1 MKSSKVLFVD
11 STHSSLP
18 ELLSAH
24 GFEILYQPGISREAF
39 KQLLPELGGIIIRS
53 RFILNDEILEGG
65 NALQFIGRVGSG
77 MENID
82 IQYCQS
88 KGIQCF
94 NSPEGNR
101 QAVAEHALGM
111 LLGITK
117 KITKSFDEIR
127 QNEWN
132 REANRGEE
140 MYKKTIGIIGYG
152 NTGSSFA
159 SLLSGF
165 NMNILVYDKYKHGFG
180 TEFIHETDMDVIFR
194 EADILSLH
202 IPYNSETHHL
212 VTESYL
218 TSFQKPIYLLNTS
231 RGSIIQTPSLVKF
244 LQDGRVKGAG
254 LDVLEYE
261 DHSFEGFFTRSLPKE
276 FEMLRQHPSVILTP
290 HIGGWTYESNY
301 KLSKILAEKIINTF
315 CH

>member
-1 MKSSKVLFVD
+1 MKSHKVLFVD

-18 ELLSAH
+18 ELLQAH
-24 GFEILYQPGISREAF
+24 GFEILYQPGLSREAF
-39 KQLLPELGGIIIRS
+39 KQLLPELTGIIIRS
-53 RFILNDEILEGG
+53 RFILNDETLEGG
-65 NALQFIGRVGSG
+65 NELQFIGRVGSG

-82 IQYCQS
+82 VQYCQS
-88 KGIQCF
+88 KGIKCF

-101 QAVAEHALGM
+101 QAVAEHALGL
-111 LLGITK
+111 LLGLTK
-117 KITKSFDEIR
+117 KITKSFGEIR
-127 QNEWN
+127 HNEWN

-140 MYKKTIGIIGYG
+140 IYTKCIGIIGYG

-165 NMNILVYDKYKHGFG
+165 NMKVLVYDKYKHGFG
-180 TEFIHETDMDVIFR
+180 TEFIHESDMDSIFQQ
-194 EADILSLH
+194 ADILSLH

-212 VTESYL
+212 VTEAYL
-218 TSFQKPIYLLNTS
+218 ASFKKPIYFINTS
-231 RGSIIQTPSLVKF
+231 RGSIVHTPSLVKS
-244 LQDGRVKGAG
+244 LESGKVKGAG

-261 DHSFEGFFTRSLPKE
+261 DHSFEGFFTRDLPGE
-276 FEMLRQHPSVILTP
+276 FEKLRQHSSVILTP

>member
-1 MKSSKVLFVD
+1 MKSKKVLFVD

-18 ELLSAH
+18 ELLKAH
-24 GFEILYQPGISREAF
+24 GFEILYQPGIGREAF
-39 KQLLPELGGIIIRS
+39 RHLLPELAGIIIRS

-101 QAVAEHALGM
+101 QAVAEHALGL

-180 TEFIHETDMDVIFR
+180 TEFIHETDMESIFQKADV
-194 EADILSLH
+194 LSLH

-231 RGSIIQTPSLVKF
+231 RGSIVHTPSLIQS
-244 LQDGRVKGAG
+244 LQDGKVKGAG

-276 FEMLRQHPSVILTP
+276 FEMLRQHPSVIMTP